1 MSPIVVIITLA
12 AVLSVALIA
21 LLVGW
26 LRRRRL
32 IKRLDSLNDELV
44 AVSGD
49 ASVGRRL
56 QTADRGDIGE
66 LTRTINRLFDAI
78 GERDEEIQDKDK
90 LFTEFAK
97 TLPEIVLVHDER
109 ILLAND
115 SAANLVGLEAD
126 QLEGRDVADLI
137 KPAYRAL
144 FRKTMVNRLAGE
156 PAPRRL
162 EIQLINGA
170 EQGLWVEAQ
179 STLIEYRGTDAILT
193 IARDVS
199 YRKSLEVSLSRSKRQ
214 AQYTLESIAEGV
226 ITTDNEGRID
236 YMNRAAESMSG
247 ANRDNAAGHKLGELF
262 SLIDEADRRQL
273 GDPVERCLSMRRRV
287 NMGRRALLV
296 SRDGEHERSIEIT
309 ASPIRGPGNSISGT
323 VVVFHDVSEI
333 RGLTRQM
340 SYQATHDALTGLIN
354 RREFERRLQEAMD
367 SAHAEEGVHILFY
380 MDLDRF
386 KAVNDSCG
394 HLAGDNML
402 RGVAG
407 LIKDQVRDSD
417 FVGRLGGDEF
427 GTLLIGCPID
437 KARQI
442 ATDICNAVGDYRFV
456 WKDKIFNIGISV
468 GLVEISHASGA
479 LQDILSAADSACY
492 VAKQRGRGQV
502 HVYSARDEAIARER
516 GDIQWLRQLQD
527 ALHESKFALA
537 LQPIIA
543 IGAGDESGPAI
554 EVLIRMP
561 DEHGR
566 HTNSAD
572 FLRSAE
578 RYQLMPQIDRWVV
591 NATLGAIKSGEIKLA
606 GKRSCAINIS
616 GQPLSDEGFLGFV
629 VEALD
634 HSGVSPSSICFE
646 VNERAVS
653 TNVQHAQRFIEVLHG
668 IGCEFALDD
677 FGSGLGSFS
686 SLRHLP
692 VDYLK
697 IDGTYTQNL
706 ASDQVNQEM
715 VAAMIK
721 LARTM
726 EFRVVAEQVEEQ
738 EDFDWLRDIG
748 VDFAESHGT
757 TARHPRPSLPDL
769 RARRDTQGHEAG
781 AAAGWMDRA
790 RVLQSVPAVPSGP

>member
-1 MSPIVVIITLA
+1 M
-12 AVLSVALIA
+12 
-21 LLVGW
+21 
-26 LRRRRL
+26 
-32 IKRLDSLNDELV
+32 
-44 AVSGD
+44 
-49 ASVGRRL
+49 
-56 QTADRGDIGE
+56 
-66 LTRTINRLFDAI
+66 
-78 GERDEEIQDKDK
+78 
-90 LFTEFAK
+90 
-97 TLPEIVLVHDER
+97 
-109 ILLAND
+109 
-115 SAANLVGLEAD
+115 
-126 QLEGRDVADLI
+126 
-137 KPAYRAL
+137 
-144 FRKTMVNRLAGE
+144 
-156 PAPRRL
+156 
-162 EIQLINGA
+162 
-170 EQGLWVEAQ
+170 
-179 STLIEYRGTDAILT
+179 
-193 IARDVS
+193 
-199 YRKSLEVSLSRSKRQ
+199 
-214 AQYTLESIAEGV
+214 
-226 ITTDNEGRID
+226 
-236 YMNRAAESMSG
+236 
-247 ANRDNAAGHKLGELF
+247 
-262 SLIDEADRRQL
+262 
-273 GDPVERCLSMRRRV
+273 
-287 NMGRRALLV
+287 
-296 SRDGEHERSIEIT
+296 
-309 ASPIRGPGNSISGT
+309 
-323 VVVFHDVSEI
+323 
-333 RGLTRQM
+333 
-340 SYQATHDALTGLIN
+340 
-354 RREFERRLQEAMD
+354 
-367 SAHAEEGVHILFY
+367 
-380 MDLDRF
+380 
-386 KAVNDSCG
+386 
-394 HLAGDNML
+394 
-402 RGVAG
+402 
-407 LIKDQVRDSD
+407 
-417 FVGRLGGDEF
+417 
-427 GTLLIGCPID
+427 
-437 KARQI
+437 
-442 ATDICNAVGDYRFV
+442 
-456 WKDKIFNIGISV
+456 

-616 GQPLSDEGFLGFV
+616 GQTLSDEGFLGFV

-653 TNVQHAQRFIEVLHG
+653 INVQHAQRFIEVLHG

-748 VDFAESHGT
+748 VDFVQGNFVD
-757 TARHPRPSLPDL
+757 PPSTL
-769 RARRDTQGHEAG
+769 G
-781 AAAGWMDRA
+781 
-790 RVLQSVPAVPSGP
+790 SGSTRSYRILNP

>member
-1 MSPIVVIITLA
+1 MSPTIVNFMLVA
-12 AVLSVALIA
+12 ALSVALIT
-21 LLVGW
+21 LLIIW
-26 LRRRRL
+26 RRRRRL
-32 IKRLDSLNDELV
+32 LIRLDSLNDELV
-44 AVSGD
+44 SVTDES
-49 ASVGRRL
+49 SVGRRL
-56 QTADRGDIGE
+56 QAVGNGDIGD
-66 LTRTINRLFDAI
+66 LTTTINRLFDAI
-78 GERDEEIQDKDK
+78 GDRDEEIQDKDK
-90 LFTEFAK
+90 LFAEFSR

-115 SAANLVGLEAD
+115 SAANLLGLEPD
-126 QLEGRDVADLI
+126 QIEGRDVADLV

-144 FRKTMVNRLAGE
+144 FRKTMANRLAGE
-156 PAPRRL
+156 SAPRHL
-162 EIQLINGA
+162 EIQLINGD

-179 STLIEYRGTDAILT
+179 SSLIEYRGNNAILT

-199 YRKSLEVSLSRSKRQ
+199 YRKSLEVALSRSKRQ
-214 AQYTLESIAEGV
+214 AQYTLESISEGV

-236 YMNRAAESMSG
+236 YMNRAAESMTG
-247 ANRDNAAGHKLGELF
+247 ANRDNASGHRLGELF
-262 SLIDEADRRQL
+262 TLIDEADRRPL

-296 SRDGEHERSIEIT
+296 SRDAKHEHSIEIT
-309 ASPIRGPGNSISGT
+309 ASPIRGPGTSLLGA

-367 SAHAEEGVHILFY
+367 SAHAEEGVHIVFY

-402 RGVAG
+402 REVAA

-442 ATDICNAVGDYRFV
+442 ANDICTAVADYRFV
-456 WKDKIFNIGISV
+456 WQDKIFNIGISI
-468 GLVEISHASGA
+468 GLVEITHASGG
-479 LQDILSAADSACY
+479 LQDIMSAADSACY
-492 VAKQRGRGQV
+492 VAKQHGRGQV

-516 GDIQWLRQLQD
+516 GDIKWLRQLQE
-527 ALHESKFALA
+527 ALHESKFELA
-537 LQPIIA
+537 MQPIIA
-543 IGAGDESGPAI
+543 TGTGVDSGPAA

-566 HTNSAD
+566 HANSAD

-578 RYQLMPQIDRWVV
+578 RYQMMPQIDRWVV
-591 NATLGAIKSGEIKLA
+591 NATLAAINAGEIKLA
-606 GKRSCAINIS
+606 SRRSCAINIS
-616 GQPLSDEGFLGFV
+616 GQTLGDEGFLGFV

-646 VNERAVS
+646 VTEGAIS
-653 TNVQHAQRFIEVLHG
+653 TNLQHAQRFIEVLHG
-668 IGCEFALDD
+668 IGCEFALDN
-677 FGSGLGSFS
+677 FGSGLASFS
-686 SLRHLP
+686 SLKHLP

-697 IDGTYTQNL
+697 IDGTYTRNL
-706 ASDQVNQEM
+706 STDQVNQEM
-715 VAAMIK
+715 VTAMIK

-738 EDFDWLRDIG
+738 QDFDWLRDSG
-748 VDFAESHGT
+748 VDFVQGNFVEPPTPLGSGSTGT
-757 TARHPRPSLPDL
+757 YRILRP
-769 RARRDTQGHEAG
+769 
-781 AAAGWMDRA
+781 
-790 RVLQSVPAVPSGP
+790 